1 MNRTT
6 AAWFGLA
13 GVLALLG
20 EAGFAFTDPVY
31 YDAASFIDYAAVVF
45 LTAIGVATGVALI
58 LLWRD
63 PPVARGSL
71 FLLFAGIGAA
81 AEGLG
86 DLFEDVFGI
95 EAAVWLFFG
104 GGLVMM
110 VSLLIAGI
118 AALTVRSPQRW
129 SGLFLLLAVPGALY
143 GFGLVTMGVSWI
155 LFALWIVYQ
164 HRAFIIAVAVAAV
177 AALAIAVY
185 VYGDDVVRDLSAD
198 GPHTTGSA
206 AGPTG

>member
-6 AAWFGLA
+6 AIWFGIA
-13 GVLALLG
+13 GVLPLL
-20 EAGFAFTDPVY
+20 ASAVFAFSDPVY
-31 YDAASFIDYAAVVF
+31 YNATSFTDYAAVVS
-45 LTAIGVATGVALI
+45 LTALGIATGIALI

-71 FLLFAGIGAA
+71 FLLFAGIGAT

-86 DLFEDVFGI
+86 DLFEDAFDI
-95 EAAVWLFFG
+95 EAGVWLFFG

-118 AALTVRSPQRW
+118 AALTVHSPRRW

-143 GFGLVTMGVSWI
+143 GFGLVMMGVSWI
-155 LFALWIVYQ
+155 LFAFWIVYQ
-164 HRAFIIAVAVAAV
+164 HRAFVIALAVAAV
-177 AALAIAVY
+177 PLLGTAIY
-185 VYGDDVVRDLSAD
+185 LYGDEVVR
-198 GPHTTGSA
+198 GS
-206 AGPTG
+206 

>member
-6 AAWFGLA
+6 AVWFGLA
-13 GVLALLG
+13 GALALLG
-20 EAGFAFTDPVY
+20 EAVFSLIDPVY
-31 YDAASFIDYAAVVF
+31 YDPATFVDYAAVVS
-45 LTAIGVATGVALI
+45 LTALGVATGIALI

-86 DLFEDVFGI
+86 DLFEDAFDI

-143 GFGLVTMGVSWI
+143 GFGLVMMGVSWI
-155 LFALWIVYQ
+155 LFGLWIVY
-164 HRAFIIAVAVAAV
+164 
-177 AALAIAVY
+177 
-185 VYGDDVVRDLSAD
+185 
-198 GPHTTGSA
+198 
-206 AGPTG
+206 

>member
-13 GVLALLG
+13 GVLPLLG
-20 EAGFAFTDPVY
+20 SALFAFSDPVY
-31 YDAASFIDYAAVVF
+31 YDAASITDYAAVVT
-45 LTAIGVATGVALI
+45 LTAVGVATGIALI

-86 DLFEDVFGI
+86 DLFEDAFDI

-118 AALTVRSPQRW
+118 AALTVRSPRRW
-129 SGLFLLLAVPGALY
+129 SGLFLLVAVPGALY
-143 GFGLVTMGVSWI
+143 GFGLVMMGVSWI

-164 HRAFIIAVAVAAV
+164 HRAFVIALAVAAV
-177 AALAIAVY
+177 VMLATAVFL
-185 VYGDDVVRDLSAD
+185 YGDEVVGL
-198 GPHTTGSA
+198 
-206 AGPTG
+206 